1 VISRLG
7 CFLFTLLLVGC
18 ASEPTEPAIAEVA
31 SPFSKPTGS
40 STNYRVGFVGRA
52 PESNGVVAINLV
64 REVSELNLKENEIL
78 LARDHELKSTALLIV
93 KSIKGRVILAKVTK
107 GHLMPDQEVVL
118 PNSKTREEAE
128 SLPLVISGS

>member
-1 VISRLG
+1 
-7 CFLFTLLLVGC
+7 VGC
-18 ASEPTEPAIAEVA
+18 ATESTETPIAEVA

-52 PESNGVVAINLV
+52 PELNGLVAVHLV
-64 REVSELNLKENEIL
+64 REVSELNLKENEVL

-93 KSIKGRVILAKVTK
+93 KSIKGRVILAKITK
-107 GHLMPDQEVVL
+107 GHVLSDQEVVL